1 MTLFF
6 SILIFLVVLFVLIL
20 VHEWGHYIAAKKTGM
35 RVDEFGIG
43 FPPTI
48 WRRQVGETMYM
59 LNALPIGGYVKI
71 LGEDGDAEQSLSES
85 DKRRTFSARPRWA
98 QAIVL
103 SAGVFMNVVLAWFLL
118 IVVAMLGSTTAID
131 ETARTDTAVLQVVGI
146 LPESPASELPLGV
159 EIVAVETETG
169 NVLSN
174 LLPSVFTDFVA
185 NNNDSSFTITYR
197 DKGQLFTTNIKPVT
211 GLLVEDPE
219 RAVLGVQL
227 ALTDTV
233 RYSFF
238 EAVARASE
246 QTLTLLKAIV
256 VGITSFFAGLFLG
269 NADLSQVAGPVG
281 IVSYVGE
288 AATFGFTALLFFTAV
303 ISLNLA
309 IINLLP
315 IPALDGGRL
324 VFVAIESIIQRPVNP
339 IWMARVNTVGFLFLI
354 GVMILVT
361 VSDISKFF

>member
-43 FPPTI
+43 FPPTVLSYKI
-48 WRRQVGETMYM
+48 GETTYK
-59 LNALPIGGYVKI
+59 LNYLPIGGYVKI
-71 LGEDGDAEQSLSES
+71 LGEDGDLNQDLSEV
-85 DKRRTFSARPRWA
+85 DKKRIFSARPRWA
-98 QAIVL
+98 QAVVL

-131 ETARTDTAVLQVVGI
+131 ESVRTDTAVLRVVGI
-146 LPESPASELPLGV
+146 LPESPASALPLGL
-159 EIVAVETETG
+159 EIITVETTIG
-169 NVLSN
+169 DTLAD
-174 LLPSVFTDFVA
+174 LLPSTFTEFVA
-185 NNNDSSFTITYR
+185 NNNESEFVITYR
-197 DKGQLFTTNIKPVT
+197 DNEQIYKTNITPAV
-211 GLLVEDPE
+211 GLLADDPE

-233 RYSFF
+233 RYTFF
-238 EAVARASE
+238 EAVLRASE
-246 QTLTLLKAIV
+246 QTLNLLKAIV
-256 VGITSFFAGLFLG
+256 VGITAFFMGLFLG

-288 AATFGFTALLFFTAV
+288 AATFGFSALLFFTAV

-324 VFVAIESIIQRPVNP
+324 VFVAIESIIRRPINP

-361 VSDISKFF
+361 VSDVSKLF